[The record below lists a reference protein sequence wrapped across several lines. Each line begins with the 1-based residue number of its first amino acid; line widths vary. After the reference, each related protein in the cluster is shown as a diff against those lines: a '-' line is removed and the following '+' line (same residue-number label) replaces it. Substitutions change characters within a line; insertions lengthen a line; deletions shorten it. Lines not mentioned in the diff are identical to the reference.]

1 MCGAVS
7 PYLSTGS
14 TLPFFR
20 DLLIAEDLLLCS
32 LESPTGPY
40 SVACDSIPRHHT
52 LISLRSISVLFSH
65 LRLGLKVVSS
75 RRIFRLKFC
84 THFSSPRA
92 CYMAVNLFDLVTL
105 IIIGKECKLWNSWL
119 CSFLI
124 APITSFVLGPN
135 ILLTILFSCTI
146 QTQYLTSSLIQT
158 TNREH
163 SPQRSY
169 LLICSQISCLCVA
182 WSMPLIRSAN
192 FLLWWGSINFVSW
205 KLYAYWWC
213 LQKFACG
220 EQ

>member
-1 MCGAVS
+1 LSSSPRPDGIWVPLSLLSSGYQGLFLRILSGRSVNLATHLHLEPRLRMCGAVS

-32 LESPTGPY
+32 QESPTGPY
-40 SVACDSIPRHHT
+40 SEAFESIPRHHT

-105 IIIGKECKLWNSWL
+105 IIIGKECKL
-119 CSFLI
+119 
-124 APITSFVLGPN
+124 
-135 ILLTILFSCTI
+135 
-146 QTQYLTSSLIQT
+146 
-158 TNREH
+158 
-163 SPQRSY
+163 
-169 LLICSQISCLCVA
+169 
-182 WSMPLIRSAN
+182 
-192 FLLWWGSINFVSW
+192 
-205 KLYAYWWC
+205 
-213 LQKFACG
+213 
-220 EQ
+220 